1 MKSKRF
7 TLNNEDI
14 TKWLK
19 NALTFLAPLALVWL
33 TAIQQGVSFKDSLNL
48 LYMYALNVS
57 IDLLKKF
64 IAGK

>member
-7 TLNNEDI
+7 TLNNTDLSN
-14 TKWLK
+14 WLK
-19 NALTFLAPLALVWL
+19 NSLVFLAPFALVWL